1 MRGRNKRNI
10 LFLVQNLSV
19 PFDRRVWM
27 EATSLH
33 HAGYSVTII
42 CRTMKNQDKLIE
54 RLDGIRILR
63 FPLPFE
69 GRGKIGIIL
78 EYLWSVFCI
87 FTVTQLVAI
96 SKKIDVAHICN
107 PPDLLFFCVLPTKY
121 LRKTKVLFDQH
132 DACPEIWE
140 SKYPQGS
147 AILRQALFY
156 FERQTFKIADRV
168 ISPNDSYKEI
178 AIRRGNFHPDKVRVV
193 RSSPSI
199 EFLNKNPKEVTSC
212 RDYLSIAYLGTMGSQ
227 EGIDLLLLALKEIK
241 SKRPDLKLTL
251 DLVGDGPEKSEL
263 VLFAQDLGLSQNC
276 IFHGRVSDSDLRE
289 IVSSADIAVN
299 PDRPSKFN
307 DISSMNKV
315 IEYMA
320 LGVPIVQFATI
331 EGERTAE
338 KSAVQAEHPSFQ
350 SLAIAILQLSEDVD
364 SRLAMQEF
372 GLERFKFLC
381 WESQVDNLLTV
392 YEELNS

>member
-1 MRGRNKRNI
+1 MKVHNKGNV
-10 LFLVQNLSV
+10 LFLVQNLSA

-33 HAGYSVTII
+33 LAGYSVTII
-42 CRTMKNQDKLIE
+42 CRTMKNQDKLID

-69 GRGKIGIIL
+69 GRGKIGIVF

-87 FTVTQLVAI
+87 FTLTQFVAI

-107 PPDLLFFCVLPTKY
+107 PPDLLFLCVLPTKY
-121 LRKTKVLFDQH
+121 LRKTKVVFDQH

-140 SKYPQGS
+140 LKYPQGS
-147 AILRQALFY
+147 AILRQALFF
-156 FERQTFKIADRV
+156 FERQTFKFADRV

-178 AIRRGNFHPDKVRVV
+178 AIRRGNFQPDKVRVV

-212 RDYLSIAYLGTMGSQ
+212 HEVLNIAYLGTMGSQ
-227 EGIDLLLLALKEIK
+227 EGIDLLLLALKEIQSK
-241 SKRPDLKLTL
+241 SPDLKLRL
-251 DLVGDGPEKSEL
+251 DLVGDGPEKSQL
-263 VLFAQDLGLSQNC
+263 ILIAQDLGFSESC
-276 IFHGRVSDSDLRE
+276 VFHGRVSDSDLRT

-331 EGERTAE
+331 EGERTAG
-338 KSAVQAEHPSFQ
+338 KSAVQAEHPNFQ
-350 SLAIAILQLSEDVD
+350 SLAIAILQLSEDED
-364 SRLAMQEF
+364 ARLEMQDF
-372 GLERFKFLC
+372 GLERFKLLC
-381 WESQVDNLLTV
+381 WESQVDNLVTL